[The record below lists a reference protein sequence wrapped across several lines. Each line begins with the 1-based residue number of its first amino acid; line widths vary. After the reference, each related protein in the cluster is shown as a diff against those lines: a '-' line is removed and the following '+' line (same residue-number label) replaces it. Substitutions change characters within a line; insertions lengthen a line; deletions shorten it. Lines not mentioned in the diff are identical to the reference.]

1 MGGYWTHVIKL
12 LLNCPL
18 MYMYAIDS
26 MGFDT
31 TVVHMIDFLG
41 ILISADIF
49 KKGTGVSAVVCTLTQ
64 TNMRSVLLPP

>member
-1 MGGYWTHVIKL
+1 MI
-12 LLNCPL
+12 
-18 MYMYAIDS
+18 MYAIDS

-49 KKGTGVSAVVCTLTQ
+49 KKGTDVSAVVCTLTQ
-64 TNMRSVLLPP
+64 TNMRSVLLPQ